1 MMRFAEI
8 LFTPLAQIHAELLR
22 RAVQQLQAEASTSQD
37 AGVDPFESPLLAF
50 RTLRFLIM
58 YGFKDP
64 DLAGEPAV
72 SDLATLFHTR
82 RRRRRAEPPH
92 APEQDFYRST
102 LPAVSQLLELRVSLL
117 RAGHPST
124 SSPSFITF
132 TKHVI
137 AYGDLSRSLV
147 SDKVAAFGA
156 MGVTE
161 QVRDIYIQV
170 VQGAASDIVANVKG
184 RCLSAHQS
192 RATESLT
199 VLLDHR

>member
-1 MMRFAEI
+1 MKSLHFSITRS
-8 LFTPLAQIHAELLR
+8 EL
-22 RAVQQLQAEASTSQD
+22 
-37 AGVDPFESPLLAF
+37 
-50 RTLRFLIM
+50 
-58 YGFKDP
+58 
-64 DLAGEPAV
+64 
-72 SDLATLFHTR
+72 TR
-82 RRRRRAEPPH
+82 

-117 RAGHPST
+117 RAGHPSI

-132 TKHVI
+132 TKHMI

-147 SDKVAAFGA
+147 NDKVAAFGA

-199 VLLDHR
+199 VLLNHR

>member
-1 MMRFAEI
+1 MPSPRFSI
-8 LFTPLAQIHAELLR
+8 
-22 RAVQQLQAEASTSQD
+22 
-37 AGVDPFESPLLAF
+37 
-50 RTLRFLIM
+50 
-58 YGFKDP
+58 
-64 DLAGEPAV
+64 
-72 SDLATLFHTR
+72 TR
-82 RRRRRAEPPH
+82 RRRRYAEPPH
-92 APEQDFYRST
+92 TPEQDFYRST

-124 SSPSFITF
+124 SSSSFVTF

-147 SDKVAAFGA
+147 TDKVAAFGA

-184 RCLSAHQS
+184 RRLSAHQF
-192 RATESLT
+192 RATKSLT